1 MPQGGP
7 KPTAFYV
14 ERQSSTR
21 SPATP
26 APPTVNSQGEYILS
40 SLCANG
46 QTDPGVGTTRAGD
59 GLWLTGIMA
68 ITVSIFPNSGG
79 TLTGGSLLGW
89 IWAPFWG
96 VWNRAPDLDLAVTMG
111 TYTGPNGY
119 TFAPM
124 RVPNRQGQLLLYAA
138 SSLTGT
144 SGDFLVRID
153 GFQSVLGM
161 GTS

>member
-1 MPQGGP
+1 MAQGGP

-14 ERQSSTR
+14 ERQSATR
-21 SPATP
+21 SPIIP
-26 APPTVNSQGEYILS
+26 APVARNGNEWPLTN
-40 SLCANG
+40 LCAYG

-59 GLWLTGIMA
+59 GLWLTGLMA
-68 ITVSIFPNSGG
+68 ITPRLYPNPGL
-79 TLTGGSLLGW
+79 TLTGGNLLAW
-89 IWAPFWG
+89 LWTPWMA
-96 VWNRAPDLDLAVTMG
+96 VWERCPDLDLAVTSG

-119 TFAPM
+119 AFSSM
-124 RVPNRQGQLLLYAA
+124 RVPDRSGNLLLYAA

-144 SGDFLVRID
+144 SNDFLLRID

>member
-7 KPTAFYV
+7 RPTAFYV
-14 ERQSSTR
+14 ERQSATR

-40 SLCANG
+40 SLCSSG
-46 QTDPGVGTTRAGD
+46 QTDPGVGATRAGD

-68 ITVSIFPNSGG
+68 ITARLYPNPGL
-79 TLTGGSLLGW
+79 TLTGGNLLAW
-89 IWAPFWG
+89 CWAPWTG
-96 VWNRAPDLDLAVTMG
+96 TWDRSPDLDLAVTAG

-119 TFAPM
+119 MFAPM
-124 RVPNRQGQLLLYAA
+124 RIPARHGNLLLYAA

-144 SGDFLVRID
+144 SADFLLRVD

-161 GTS
+161 ATS